1 MEKQRKTS
9 LVSTVFLGLLLALS
23 LLAFRVIDL
32 QAFQGQWF
40 ADISYQNRL
49 FRTEIP
55 AERGVFLDRY
65 GDSLVVNQR
74 AYHQISEPTALYPQ
88 TQPITRDQA
97 LELAITQPFSVNYSL
112 QRQYLRPFS
121 MAHVLGY
128 VTGVTA
134 EDLQQ
139 DNQYELTDSVGR
151 AGLESYFNDLVKG
164 RKGYREYE
172 INALGKKLT
181 ESKFE
186 PPVQGRNLQTSLDPY
201 LSTVAWQAMG
211 NKTGSVVI
219 LDPKTGQVLALVS
232 TPAFDSNLFS
242 PSTVATEQETKLNEL
257 RFALADEKRLF
268 FNRSVNGTYPPGS
281 IFKLVTALAGLESG
295 SFDTNTQVDDQGI
308 LEVGEYR
315 YANWYY
321 TQYGRTEGLISLVR
335 AIARSNDTYFYKAAE
350 LLGVDNLVKQAELM
364 GFGSPTGIELNG
376 ERAGLVPNPS
386 WKEKTLGEKW
396 FLGNTFHL
404 GIGQGDLL
412 VTPLQQ
418 AQMLQVFANH
428 GHLCKPSLLAD
439 PQAVS
444 CSSIGASEANLLA
457 VEQGMIEACS
467 TGGTAYPFFPWN
479 QQRSSQLDQNLPAN
493 KLVNSGVVAC
503 KTGTAEFGGEDERGY
518 RHTHAWFGMTVGGLD
533 QLLAPQLQ
541 VLGANTESKSVAIDT
556 TAEPA
561 RDLQL
566 ERQAWLKKVQAHG
579 FPDSLVIV
587 VLVESDEE
595 QPYREGSRDAAPVA
609 QTIWQWL
616 LGEQN

>member
-1 MEKQRKTS
+1 
-9 LVSTVFLGLLLALS
+9 
-23 LLAFRVIDL
+23 
-32 QAFQGQWF
+32 
-40 ADISYQNRL
+40 NRL

-65 GDSLVVNQR
+65 GDLLVVNQR
-74 AYHQISEPTALYPQ
+74 AYHQISEPTALYPH

-97 LELAITQPFSVNYSL
+97 LELTITQPFSVNYSL

-139 DNQYELTDSVGR
+139 DNQYKLTDSVGR

-164 RKGYREYE
+164 RKGFREYE

-181 ESKFE
+181 EAKFE

-201 LSTVAWQAMG
+201 LSTVAWRAMG
-211 NKTGSVVI
+211 DKTGSVVI
-219 LDPKTGQVLALVS
+219 LDPETGKVLALVS

-242 PSTVATEQETKLNEL
+242 PSNIATEQETKLSEL

-268 FNRSVNGTYPPGS
+268 FNRSVQGTYPPGS

-295 SFDTNTQVDDQGI
+295 AFDTTTEVDDQGI

-321 TQYGRTEGLISLVR
+321 TQFGRTEGLISLVR

-364 GFGSPTGIELNG
+364 GFGQSTGIELAG

-439 PQAVS
+439 SQAVN
-444 CSSIGASEANLLA
+444 CSSIGVSEAHLLA

-467 TGGTAYPFFPWN
+467 TGGTAYPFFSWN
-479 QQRSSQLDQNLPAN
+479 QQQTSRLEQNLPAN
-493 KLVNSGVVAC
+493 KLIDSGVVAC

-518 RHTHAWFGMTVGGLD
+518 RKTHAWFGMTVGGLD
-533 QLLAPQLQ
+533 QLLAPELQ
-541 VLGANTESKSVAIDT
+541 VLGVNTESKSVAVDV
-556 TAEPA
+556 TAEA
-561 RDLQL
+561 DRDLQL
-566 ERQAWLKKVQAHG
+566 ERQTWLKKVQAHG

-616 LGEQN
+616 LGENN